1 MEITMPKTAITP
13 NQPVRIT
20 SIRKPD
26 AFANKYNRAKLVG
39 QTGHFISLIDDTY
52 EDNSL
57 AGEFV
62 FTDGTSIIFH
72 RVFVKAL

>member
-1 MEITMPKTAITP
+1 MSKPVISL

-26 AFANKYNRAKLVG
+26 AFATKEDRTNLVG
-39 QTGHFISLIDDTY
+39 KTGHFISLVNDLY
-52 EDNSL
+52 EDNSF

-62 FTDGTSIIFH
+62 FSDGEKTYFY